1 MIKTIKKV
9 AVIIM
14 TVVIMIST
22 VTIADQ
28 ASSTI
33 VQATSGYSGKIYKHW
48 CKLRTAKSKRSKTIK
63 KLSVGTKVT
72 VLSTSG
78 SWRKLKLVTKLDMH

>member
-14 TVVIMIST
+14 TVVILT
-22 VTIADQ
+22 TTFTITDQ
-28 ASSTI
+28 TSSTTI
-33 VQATSGYSGKIYKHW
+33 QAASGYSGKIYKHW

-63 KLSVGTKVT
+63 KLSVGTK
-72 VLSTSG
+72 SSA
-78 SWRKLKLVTKLDMH
+78 KNC